1 MPENSGS
8 NIQDPSSPLE
18 TTPEAAEAVLT
29 PRILAVDDQPDSL
42 RLLQIRLQAGGM
54 KCFAFSDGFSA
65 LDWLADNPV
74 DTIIL
79 DVMMPKIDGY
89 EVCRRIKA
97 NPDTA
102 DSPVL
107 FLPAKLESADKVR
120 GLEIGGHDYLSKPV
134 QQQELLARTKAA
146 VRVKQLQDQLKEKL
160 ALQDEL
166 HTLHGGMLSE
176 HWLKTLGQ
184 LAASLAH
191 EINNPLAAALGNV
204 QLLRM
209 RPNLDEDM
217 KHPLEVVDQS
227 LQRAGQKLRS
237 LLLIAQAGQHPQEV
251 ELHCLIQDLATV
263 VNFNAVMSKVS
274 ITTNLDSNCLWAGI
288 PGELAR
294 AVLYVL
300 NNAIEAV
307 KGIREPRMTISLTRL
322 EKGSCICV
330 CGSMPPGSTYWPP
343 ASILVA
349 PAGTSR
355 SLPTA
360 AMRPSMH
367 STSARNSRSAL
378 TTGPP
383 WIRVVDMKVL
393 LASNR
398 AC

>member
-8 NIQDPSSPLE
+8 NLQTALSPAEPTPNAAGAVPS
-18 TTPEAAEAVLT
+18 

-54 KCFAFSDGFSA
+54 ECFAFSDGFAA
-65 LDWLADNPV
+65 LKWLEDNPV

-89 EVCRRIKA
+89 EVCRRVKA
-97 NPDTA
+97 NPKTTDI
-102 DSPVL
+102 PVL
-107 FLPAKLESADKVR
+107 FLTAKLESSDKVR

-134 QQQELLARTKAA
+134 QQQELLARTRAA

-166 HTLHGGMLSE
+166 HALHGGMLSG

-204 QLLRM
+204 QLMRM
-209 RPNLDEDM
+209 RPNLEEDM

-251 ELHCLIQDLATV
+251 ELHSLIQDLVTV
-263 VNFNAVMSKVS
+263 VNFNAVMNKVS
-274 ITTNLDSNCLWAGI
+274 ITTNLDSNCLWAGV

-294 AVLYVL
+294 ALLYVL

-307 KGIREPRMTISLTRL
+307 KGVSEPRMTIFLTRM
-322 EKGSCICV
+322 EKGSCISV
-330 CGSMPPGSTYWPP
+330 ADTGCGIPAENMPHIFDPFFSTKAPQHGVGLHL
-343 ASILVA
+343 AMRIIRESGGRIEVES
-349 PAGTSR
+349 PAGEWSTTVKIH
-355 SLPTA
+355 LP
-360 AMRPSMH
+360 S
-367 STSARNSRSAL
+367 
-378 TTGPP
+378 
-383 WIRVVDMKVL
+383 
-393 LASNR
+393 
-398 AC
+398 C